1 MDWRSQ
7 ALIRRLLFPALAGL
21 SVLLS
26 GCGFEAPAPARSPA
40 PATPAVPVSTLSATL
55 TVPAAQLARLLGNMT
70 EYQIADLRNQP
81 IKCGPL
87 QCRLDLHANR
97 AGPLSVTVDDG
108 ALGIRMPFAAKAA
121 LSTSGFLSFL
131 HGQAEGQGL
140 AVAHTGMT
148 VSPALQLHSNADGAV
163 TLDNGHL
170 RIGPVV
176 TNIAQVWNDNQ
187 KSLSRPLWRSLDKEI
202 ARLPVRPRIA
212 QVWAGAFRPIRVGK
226 SPVSWLVLR
235 PETLGVS
242 QPRLRDGRITLSLA
256 LSARARVMV
265 QDAAPEN
272 APTPLPAAQIMN
284 APSQAF
290 SFSVPLLLP
299 YEQASQL
306 ALASLVKRPPHAG
319 GMTVRFKRLQI
330 LPSGQDVVVAT
341 RFCAD
346 PDWDPF
352 GWFAS
357 CGDVYLRGVP
367 VFDPVEKTMRVDRL
381 HYDVASGNLMLSAV
395 KTLAGDELTRL
406 LQSQLVFHEA
416 GQIDRLES
424 QITQVLAR
432 PEGRE
437 LSVSAR
443 VESFGAPA
451 FTWTAD
457 GFLAVFSAT
466 GQVDAALNL

>member
-242 QPRLRDGRITLSLA
+242 QPQLQDGRVTL
-256 LSARARVMV
+256 
-265 QDAAPEN
+265 
-272 APTPLPAAQIMN
+272 
-284 APSQAF
+284 
-290 SFSVPLLLP
+290 
-299 YEQASQL
+299 
-306 ALASLVKRPPHAG
+306 
-319 GMTVRFKRLQI
+319 
-330 LPSGQDVVVAT
+330 
-341 RFCAD
+341 
-346 PDWDPF
+346 
-352 GWFAS
+352 
-357 CGDVYLRGVP
+357 
-367 VFDPVEKTMRVDRL
+367 
-381 HYDVASGNLMLSAV
+381 
-395 KTLAGDELTRL
+395 
-406 LQSQLVFHEA
+406 
-416 GQIDRLES
+416 
-424 QITQVLAR
+424 
-432 PEGRE
+432 
-437 LSVSAR
+437 
-443 VESFGAPA
+443 
-451 FTWTAD
+451 
-457 GFLAVFSAT
+457 
-466 GQVDAALNL
+466 